1 MGGGPK
7 DPLPKC
13 ERCQHFVVR
22 STELSICEP
31 CRRGWQLQVSLRS
44 VVSAE
49 RDETA
54 VVFLQECHS
63 LLEEW
68 IGKLRELEAKEHPQA
83 SSARGRSPLKRREEP
98 RDKQTQEKPHRP
110 VAPPPKAPPVQGGD
124 RVTSQNRAV
133 PRPSQPPRG
142 ASRGRSPSKGLYA
155 KKKAEPKALVDTPR
169 EVEQPSE
176 VAADSSKGES
186 KETPTTKEERKEK
199 KKSKSPSSTSSSSRR
214 RKKKEKRRREKEKRD
229 RKRRRRSTSRDSS
242 VSGSRVRA
250 AKKKDLK
257 RLPTPPR
264 PKSPHTP
271 PGPPPDP
278 PPVPARDTSR
288 PPLARGR
295 GRGWIGRCRIA
306 PIPVG
311 TRGRTRASP
320 VGPNK
325 KSTTIG
331 GGDVCPPATSLSR
344 SRFEEEASR

>member
-1 MGGGPK
+1 MGGGAK

-68 IGKLRELEAKEHPQA
+68 IGKLRELEAKEDDSHPQA

-98 RDKQTQEKPHRP
+98 RDKQTQEKPHRA
-110 VAPPPKAPPVQGGD
+110 VAPPSKAPPTQPSPQDKGGD
-124 RVTSQNRAV
+124 RVTSQNRTL

-142 ASRGRSPSKGLYA
+142 ASRGRSPSKGLCT

-176 VAADSSKGES
+176 AAANSPKGS
-186 KETPTTKEERKEK
+186 QKRLPK
-199 KKSKSPSSTSSSSRR
+199 PRR
-214 RKKKEKRRREKEKRD
+214 
-229 RKRRRRSTSRDSS
+229 RKRRRRR
-242 VSGSRVRA
+242 GARVRPQQA
-250 AKKKDLK
+250 L
-257 RLPTPPR
+257 
-264 PKSPHTP
+264 P
-271 PGPPPDP
+271 PGEE
-278 PPVPARDTSR
+278 RKRRRGTGR
-288 PPLARGR
+288 RKRRTGR
-295 GRGWIGRCRIA
+295 GAAG
-306 PIPVG
+306 
-311 TRGRTRASP
+311 
-320 VGPNK
+320 
-325 KSTTIG
+325 
-331 GGDVCPPATSLSR
+331 
-344 SRFEEEASR
+344 